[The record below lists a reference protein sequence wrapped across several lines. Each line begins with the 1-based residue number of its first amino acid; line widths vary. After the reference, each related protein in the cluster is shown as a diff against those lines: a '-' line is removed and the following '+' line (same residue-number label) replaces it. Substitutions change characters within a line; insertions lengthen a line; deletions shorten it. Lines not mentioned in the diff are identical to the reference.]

1 MDPTDP
7 DLARAKDALRE
18 ATRRARQELLPE
30 ERRER
35 SEQACARLLSLP
47 EVRDADT
54 VLAYAATAVEADPR
68 VAVRALAQ
76 AGVRVLLPRVVGDG
90 LELAAAGR
98 EGLVLGAFGVL
109 EPVGPPV
116 APTVVDVA
124 IVPGIA
130 FDRTG
135 GRLGQGGGHY
145 DRLLP
150 DLRVDALRIG
160 FAFSAQMAV
169 RVPREPHDELV
180 DVVVTERA
188 VHRMR
193 QPPPTPA

>member
-1 MDPTDP
+1 MDPLDP
-7 DLARAKDALRE
+7 DLGRAKEALRE
-18 ATRRARQELLPE
+18 ATRRARRELSPQ

-35 SEQACARLLSLP
+35 SEQACDRLLSLP

-54 VLAYAATAVEADPR
+54 VLAYAATDVEADPR
-68 VAVRALAQ
+68 AAVRALSQ
-76 AGVRVLLPRVVGDG
+76 AGVRVLLPRVVGDR
-90 LELAAAGR
+90 LELGAAGR

-109 EPVGPPV
+109 EPVGPAV

-124 IVPGIA
+124 VLPGIA

-160 FAFSAQMAV
+160 FAFSVQMAV